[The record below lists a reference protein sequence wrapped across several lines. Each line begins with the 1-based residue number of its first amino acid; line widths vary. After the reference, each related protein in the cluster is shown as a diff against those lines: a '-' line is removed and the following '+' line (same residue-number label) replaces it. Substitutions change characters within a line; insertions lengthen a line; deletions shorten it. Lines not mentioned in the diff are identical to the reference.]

1 MQKRFIGLLGTTTLA
16 LAVLCA
22 VQWRQLRVANER
34 LHVAK
39 EARRMESEARE
50 AQSANAK
57 ELERTTQRLE
67 QQVKEFTMV
76 TTSLRASETSQ
87 ASNLTVMTKQLRS
100 ASPEGEP
107 KAGLFGKE
115 MGDMLG
121 KMMKDPSMRE
131 MMRSQQKAAINM
143 MYGGLLKEMKLS
155 PDEKEK
161 LMGILTEAQMKNIE
175 NAQGMFGGEKEDE
188 TQDTQKLLEEAKKQS
203 DAAIKELLGEE
214 RFTQFRDYQKNITE
228 RMQLDQLQ
236 TRLEGEN
243 LPLQES
249 QKAQLLQAMK
259 EERAAVPPVIP
270 SDATQLPKDLK
281 GLMTAENVDKQLE
294 WMDGYNRRV
303 LDRAAQ
309 FLTPEQLQSYRD
321 YQEQQS
327 ALQKMG
333 LKMAKEMF
341 GSGKNAGAAPAK

>member
-1 MQKRFIGLLGTTTLA
+1 MQKRLIRILSATTLA

-22 VQWRQLRVANER
+22 VQWRQLRVTKER
-34 LHVAK
+34 LQVAE

-50 AQSANAK
+50 AQSASAK
-57 ELERTTQRLE
+57 ELERTSRRLE
-67 QQVKEFTMV
+67 QQVKEFTTV
-76 TTSLRASETSQ
+76 TTSLRASEASQ
-87 ASNLTVMTKQLRS
+87 ASNLTVVTKQLHS
-100 ASPEGEP
+100 ASQGEEP
-107 KAGLFGKE
+107 KSGVFGKE

-131 MMRSQQKAAINM
+131 MMRSQQKAAINL

-155 PDEKEK
+155 PEEKEK

-175 NAQGMFGGEKEDE
+175 YAQGIFGEPKEGE

-203 DAAIKELLGEE
+203 DAEIKALLGEE
-214 RFTQFRDYQKNITE
+214 RFAQFSDYQKNLNE
-228 RMQLDQLQ
+228 RMELDRIK

-249 QKAQLLQAMK
+249 QMAQLLQAMK
-259 EERAAVPPVIP
+259 EEKASVPPVIP
-270 SDATQLPKDLK
+270 SDASQIPKDFK
-281 GLMTAENVDKQLE
+281 RLMTAENIDKQLQ
-294 WMDGYNRRV
+294 WMDDYNRRV

-327 ALQKMG
+327 SLQRMG

-341 GSGKNAGAAPAK
+341 GSGKNAGPAPAK